1 VKRILALYPRDWR
14 ERYGDEVADLAAELI
29 WMGETTT
36 ARARLGLVAGAAVER
51 WRLVARRDVLVAF
64 LAAGAIAVGLGFGV
78 AHTLHGTIA
87 TRPYFDMHRSGLLLL
102 VIILGWVSMEIT
114 ELVRG
119 RRSPHWRDRAARSI
133 APRACWLTL
142 ALAAVAINGAD
153 YLAPPFIPAAA
164 IRPGAGSYT
173 VGVVLVLAGV
183 ALRGWSFRA
192 LGRRYFNHAVKVSPD
207 QQLVTSGPYR
217 LLRHPGF
224 AGNMLICIG
233 SGLAA
238 ANWVAVA
245 VATLF
250 PLAVIIWRTKV
261 EEAAMMA
268 VLGERYRLYAV
279 GHRRLVPLIW

>member
-14 ERYGDEVADLAAELI
+14 ERYGDEIADLADELVR
-29 WMGETTT
+29 MGDTTT

-51 WRLVARRDVLVAF
+51 WRLLARRDVLVAF
-64 LAAGAIAVGLGFGV
+64 LAAGAIGVGLGFGI
-78 AHTLHGTIA
+78 ADTLHGAIA
-87 TRPYFDMHRSGLLLL
+87 TRPYFDMHRPGLLLL
-102 VIILGWVSMEIT
+102 ALMLGWVSMEIA

-119 RRSPHWRDRAARSI
+119 RRSPHWRDRAARNI
-133 APRACWLTL
+133 APRGCWLTL
-142 ALAAVAINGAD
+142 ALGAIAINGGD

-164 IRPGAGSYT
+164 IRPGAGSFA
-173 VGVVLVLAGV
+173 VGILLVLAGV
-183 ALRGWSFRA
+183 AVRGWSFRA
-192 LGRRYFNHAVKVSPD
+192 LGCRYFNHAVKVSPD

-245 VATLF
+245 AATLF
-250 PLAVIIWRTKV
+250 PLAVVIWRTKV
-261 EEAAMMA
+261 EEAAMLA
-268 VLGERYRLYAV
+268 VLGERYRLYAA
-279 GHRRLVPLIW
+279 GHKRLVPLIW